1 MQEQFISREEINYIF
16 SFLSQI
22 RSLSSLVLNFLIW
35 ESISFHWICFSGGC
49 IFIFWILD
57 TLFTTACSLETFALQ
72 GFSTSLSTQ
81 NFIVKMTDKGSEWQ
95 APVGQS
101 VITTHFDFTLLL
113 FSILSA
119 HSLII
124 VGDCSEGTEHSA
136 LGGQG
141 LISGW
146 KWLTTGWRPN
156 KNTFRK
162 STRGIFILMKKNNEK
177 PSVGRAN
184 LTRLFKHICRL

>member
-1 MQEQFISREEINYIF
+1 MQEQFISRKEINYIY

-22 RSLSSLVLNFLIW
+22 MSLSSFVLNFLIW
-35 ESISFHWICFSGGC
+35 ETISLHWICFSGGC

-57 TLFTTACSLETFALQ
+57 TLFTTACSLETFTLQ

-95 APVGQS
+95 TPVGQP
-101 VITTHFDFTLLL
+101 VITTHFDFILLL

-124 VGDCSEGTEHSA
+124 MGNCS
-136 LGGQG
+136 GGNRARSFG
-141 LISGW
+141 R
-146 KWLTTGWRPN
+146 TGFNIRL
-156 KNTFRK
+156 K
-162 STRGIFILMKKNNEK
+162 MVNN
-177 PSVGRAN
+177 
-184 LTRLFKHICRL
+184 RLKA

>member
-1 MQEQFISREEINYIF
+1 MQEQFISRKEINYIY

-22 RSLSSLVLNFLIW
+22 RSLSSFLLNFLIW
-35 ESISFHWICFSGGC
+35 ETISLHWICFSGGC

-95 APVGQS
+95 TPVGQP
-101 VITTHFDFTLLL
+101 VITTHFDFILLL

-119 HSLII
+119 YSLII
-124 VGDCSEGTEHSA
+124 VGDCSGGNRA
-136 LGGQG
+136 LSFGR
-141 LISGW
+141 
-146 KWLTTGWRPN
+146 TGFNIRL
-156 KNTFRK
+156 K
-162 STRGIFILMKKNNEK
+162 MVNN
-177 PSVGRAN
+177 
-184 LTRLFKHICRL
+184 RLKA

>member
-1 MQEQFISREEINYIF
+1 MQEQFISREEINYIY

-22 RSLSSLVLNFLIW
+22 RSLSSFVLNFLIW
-35 ESISFHWICFSGGC
+35 ETISLHWICFSGGCIFIFWILDTLFTTAC

-81 NFIVKMTDKGSEWQ
+81 SFIVKMTDKGSEWQ
-95 APVGQS
+95 TPVGQP
-101 VITTHFDFTLLL
+101 VITTHFDFILLL

-124 VGDCSEGTEHSA
+124 MGDCSGGNRA
-136 LGGQG
+136 LSFGRTGFNIG
-141 LISGW
+141 L
-146 KWLTTGWRPN
+146 K
-156 KNTFRK
+156 
-162 STRGIFILMKKNNEK
+162 MVNN
-177 PSVGRAN
+177 
-184 LTRLFKHICRL
+184 RLKA